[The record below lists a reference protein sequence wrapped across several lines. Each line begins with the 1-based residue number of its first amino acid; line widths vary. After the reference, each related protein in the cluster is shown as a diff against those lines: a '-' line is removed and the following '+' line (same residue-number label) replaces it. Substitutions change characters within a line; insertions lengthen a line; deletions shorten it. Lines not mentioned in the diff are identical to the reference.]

1 MRIIGGQFRGLQL
14 APVGEGDPKAHLRPT
29 SDRVREAIFNLLIN
43 GGYGDPVTGA
53 RVLDLFAGTGALGLE
68 ALSRG
73 AARVAFVDDG
83 VTARALLRRNIELM
97 RAMGTTDVWRRDATR
112 MGPNRG
118 TGYDLIFLD
127 PPYHKGLGEAA
138 LASCL
143 ADGWLAPGALIVW
156 EEGTAPLPP
165 AGFDMLDQRTYGD
178 TVVTILRAPE

>member
-1 MRIIGGQFRGLQL
+1 
-14 APVGEGDPKAHLRPT
+14 
-29 SDRVREAIFNLLIN
+29 
-43 GGYGDPVTGA
+43 
-53 RVLDLFAGTGALGLE
+53 
-68 ALSRG
+68 
-73 AARVAFVDDG
+73 
-83 VTARALLRRNIELM
+83 
-97 RAMGTTDVWRRDATR
+97 

-143 ADGWLAPGALIVW
+143 ADGWLAPGALIMW

-165 AGFDMLDQRTYGD
+165 AGFDLLDQRTYGD